1 VNNAAIFSQRF
12 RVQATRERPPAGLLA
27 GFKARPHLR
36 RTPQILKKIL
46 FALLPD

>member
-1 VNNAAIFSQRF
+1 MQRF
-12 RVQATRERPPAGLLA
+12 SVRDSASGTTRPRPPAGLLA

>member
-1 VNNAAIFSQRF
+1 MQRF
-12 RVQATRERPPAGLLA
+12 SARDSASGTTRQGLPAGLLP
-27 GFKARPHLR
+27 GFKVRPDLR